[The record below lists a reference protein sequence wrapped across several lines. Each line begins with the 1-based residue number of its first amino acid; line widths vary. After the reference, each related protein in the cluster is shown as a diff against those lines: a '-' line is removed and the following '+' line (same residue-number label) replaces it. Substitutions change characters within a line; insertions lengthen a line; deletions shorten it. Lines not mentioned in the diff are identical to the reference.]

1 MARTVQSIEQDIQ
14 LLDQTV
20 ETIAQD
26 MHDAYKDYINV
37 LGDALRK
44 QLVIACYH
52 LCTQGY
58 PEKFLERS
66 LSERQSLQQNLREL
80 GQRSQEQ
87 LLELVHP
94 PRPVSKRRT
103 EQPSLLEALMSVAAR
118 QQLERMTEGT
128 DPDVDESSET
138 VLGED
143 IILPSDG
150 ANDTHDSTE
159 VLLPQSAP
167 SINELTEAIAA
178 AQESDDED
186 EDEAEDRPINPYDLV
201 HWRDDLEDEIAEL
214 LQSVSHD
221 TNKLLQEAGILPRA
235 LPEPVLEVASKA
247 DMMAESVGPPNLLKL
262 RIEAETDDQ
271 EELETAHLV
280 VVHLRLSEIEFSNPD
295 FSSKR
300 ATIRELS
307 AKLSQLGRSY
317 RRVHR
322 EKAVAEA
329 ESAWRSSWF
338 ED

>member
-14 LLDQTV
+14 LLTRTV
-20 ETIAQD
+20 EAIAQD
-26 MHDAYKDYINV
+26 MHNAYRDYIHI

-58 PEKFLERS
+58 PEEFLRLS
-66 LSERQSLQQNLREL
+66 LSERQSLQQKLRDL
-80 GQRSQEQ
+80 GQRSQAQ
-87 LLELVHP
+87 LSELVHP
-94 PRPVSKRRT
+94 PCPVSKRPT

-118 QQLERMTEGT
+118 QQFEQIDDGT
-128 DPDVDESSET
+128 DVVIDESSET
-138 VLGED
+138 ALGD
-143 IILPSDG
+143 DVILPSDET
-150 ANDTHDSTE
+150 DKSSD
-159 VLLPQSAP
+159 VLLPQAAP
-167 SINELTEAIAA
+167 SVNELTEAIAA
-178 AQESDDED
+178 AQE
-186 EDEAEDRPINPYDLV
+186 EAEERDDTEAVDDRPINPYDLV
-201 HWRDDLEDEIAEL
+201 HWRNDLEEAIAEL
-214 LQSVSHD
+214 LQNVSHA
-221 TNKLLQEAGILPRA
+221 TNKLLQEAGILSGV
-235 LPEPVLEVASKA
+235 LPEPVLEVASKT

-262 RIEAETDDQ
+262 RIEAETEDQ

-295 FSSKR
+295 FAPKR

-307 AKLSQLGRSY
+307 AKLSQVGRDY

-338 ED
+338 EN